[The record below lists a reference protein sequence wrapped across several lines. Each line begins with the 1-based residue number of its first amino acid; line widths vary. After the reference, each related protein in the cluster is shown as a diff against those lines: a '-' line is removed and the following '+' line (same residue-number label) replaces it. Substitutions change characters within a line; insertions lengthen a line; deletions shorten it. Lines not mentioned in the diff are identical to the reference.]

1 MGDLVTV
8 WAETVLGFCGSFV
21 PAVPGPTMAISVPT
35 TVATLQARIDCIF
48 SRAKYGKPT
57 LQQLNFDLKAVYLE
71 AQFKRLPQYAQGQV
85 VCYVDA
91 KRQELVKQYILLMT
105 IGLDGRKTLG
115 KWDSLTDAERE
126 HLRGGGRLKSVFLW
140 LDETATCTDEGVI
153 CRTYTPTDK
162 VYFEPSA

>member
-1 MGDLVTV
+1 
-8 WAETVLGFCGSFV
+8 
-21 PAVPGPTMAISVPT
+21 MAISVPT

-85 VCYVDA
+85 VCYADA
-91 KRQELVKQYILLMT
+91 MRQAMVKQYTLLMI
-105 IGLDGRKTLG
+105 IGLDGRKTIG
-115 KWDSLTDAERE
+115 KWDSLTEAERE

-140 LDETATCTDEGVI
+140 LEETATCTDEGVI
-153 CRTYTPTDK
+153 VRSYVPTDK